1 MGGAKM
7 ADEKNTT
14 QGQSAAAAKQAGTQ
28 PPRND
33 VTEQRGGPQANQ
45 LTGETDKGAQT
56 EAKEN
61 RNPQGNDPDQNRSAR
76 QEGNTL

>member
-7 ADEKNTT
+7 ADEKNNT

-61 RNPQGNDPDQNRSAR
+61 RNPQGNDPDQNRSDH